1 MPAATAPVP
10 ATRVPVALVTGAS
23 GGIGAEFARRLA
35 TDHDVVIVA
44 RSGDRLEAVRSEL
57 ESIRAS
63 GAFTTVVADLSTPEG
78 VETVRAAVA
87 GRAIDVLV
95 NNAGVGSHGAFAEA
109 DPEAQ
114 LAQVHLN
121 CSQVVALTRAL
132 LPGMVERR
140 RGTVV
145 NVASTAAFQP
155 IPTMAVY
162 AASKAFVLSFSEA
175 LHAEVRG
182 SGVVVTALCPGATE
196 TGFFAATGSD
206 FLTSGRQTPEQ
217 VVTAALRA
225 VSRRRAVV
233 VSGLGNALGAQAHR
247 FLPRRLVTAVSAL
260 IVRER

>member
-1 MPAATAPVP
+1 MPAPTASLP
-10 ATRVPVALVTGAS
+10 TALVTGAS

-35 TDHDVVIVA
+35 PDHDVVIVA
-44 RSGDRLEAVRSEL
+44 RSADRLEQVRAEL
-57 ESIRAS
+57 VAARAS
-63 GAFTTVVADLSTPEG
+63 GSFTAVVADLSTPEG
-78 VETVRAAVA
+78 VETVLAAV
-87 GRAIDVLV
+87 GDRTIDVLV
-95 NNAGVGSHGAFAEA
+95 NNAGVGSHGAFAES
-109 DPEAQ
+109 DPAAVQAQ
-114 LAQVHLN
+114 LHLN

-132 LPGMVERR
+132 LPGMVARR

-162 AASKAFVLSFSEA
+162 GATKAFVLSFSEA

-182 SGVVVTALCPGATE
+182 SGVTVTALCPGATE

-225 VSRRRAVV
+225 VRRRRAVV
-233 VSGLGNALGAQAHR
+233 VSGLGNAIGAQAHR
-247 FLPRRLVTAVSAL
+247 FLPRRLVTAASAL

>member
-1 MPAATAPVP
+1 MGDMPAPTTSLP
-10 ATRVPVALVTGAS
+10 TALVTGAS

-35 TDHDVVIVA
+35 PDHDVVIVA
-44 RSGDRLEAVRSEL
+44 RSGDRLEQVRAEL
-57 ESIRAS
+57 VATRAS
-63 GAFTTVVADLSTPEG
+63 GSFTAVVADLSTPDG
-78 VETVRAAVA
+78 VETVLAAV
-87 GRAIDVLV
+87 GDRAIDVLV
-95 NNAGVGSHGAFAEA
+95 NNAGVGSHGAFVESDLAA
-109 DPEAQ
+109 VQ
-114 LAQVHLN
+114 AQVHLN

-162 AASKAFVLSFSEA
+162 GATKSFVLSFSEA
-175 LHAEVRG
+175 VHAEVRG
-182 SGVVVTALCPGATE
+182 SGVTVTALCPGATE

-225 VSRRRAVV
+225 VRRRRAVV
-233 VSGLGNALGAQAHR
+233 VSGLGNAIGAQAHR
-247 FLPRRLVTAVSAL
+247 FLPRRLVTAASAL

>member
-1 MPAATAPVP
+1 MPAPTASLP
-10 ATRVPVALVTGAS
+10 TALVTGAS

-35 TDHDVVIVA
+35 PDHDVVIVA
-44 RSGDRLEAVRSEL
+44 RSGDRLEQVRVEL
-57 ESIRAS
+57 VAPRAS
-63 GAFTTVVADLSTPEG
+63 GSFTAVVADLSTPEG
-78 VETVRAAVA
+78 VEIVLAAV
-87 GRAIDVLV
+87 GDRTIDVLV
-95 NNAGVGSHGAFAEA
+95 NNAGGGAPGAFAES
-109 DPEAQ
+109 DPAAVQ
-114 LAQVHLN
+114 AQVHLN

-132 LPGMVERR
+132 LPGMVARR

-162 AASKAFVLSFSEA
+162 GATKAFVLSFSEA

-182 SGVVVTALCPGATE
+182 SGVTVTALCPGATE

-225 VSRRRAVV
+225 VRRRRAVV
-233 VSGLGNALGAQAHR
+233 VSGLGNAIGAQAHR
-247 FLPRRLVTAVSAL
+247 FLPRRLVTAASAL

>member
-1 MPAATAPVP
+1 MPAPTMSLP
-10 ATRVPVALVTGAS
+10 TALVTGAS

-35 TDHDVVIVA
+35 PDHDVVIVA
-44 RSGDRLEAVRSEL
+44 RSGDRLEQVRAEL
-57 ESIRAS
+57 VATRAS
-63 GAFTTVVADLSTPEG
+63 GSFTAVVADLSTPDG
-78 VETVRAAVA
+78 VETVLAAV
-87 GRAIDVLV
+87 GDRAIDVLV
-95 NNAGVGSHGAFAEA
+95 NNAGVGSHGAFVES
-109 DPEAQ
+109 DPAAVQ
-114 LAQVHLN
+114 AQVHLN

-162 AASKAFVLSFSEA
+162 GATKSFVLSFSEA
-175 LHAEVRG
+175 VHAEVRG
-182 SGVVVTALCPGATE
+182 SGVTVTALCPGATE

-225 VSRRRAVV
+225 VRRRRAVV
-233 VSGLGNALGAQAHR
+233 VSGLGNAIGAQAHR
-247 FLPRRLVTAVSAL
+247 FLPRRLVTAASAL